1 VDTADLKG
9 DNKGAKFG
17 LQAHRFKHLNL

>member
-1 VDTADLKG
+1 VDTADLKDG
-9 DNKGAKFG
+9 NKGPKFG

>member
-1 VDTADLKG
+1 VGAADLKG
-9 DNKGAKFG
+9 DNKGPKFG

>member
-1 VDTADLKG
+1 VDTADPKS
-9 DNKGAKFG
+9 DNKGPKFG

>member
-9 DNKGAKFG
+9 DNIGPKFG
-17 LQAHRFKHLNL
+17 LLAYHFKHLNL

>member
-9 DNKGAKFG
+9 ENIDPKFG
-17 LQAHRFKHLNL
+17 LQTHLFKHLNL

>member
-9 DNKGAKFG
+9 DNIGPKFG
-17 LQAHRFKHLNL
+17 LQTHLFKHLNL

>member
-9 DNKGAKFG
+9 DSKGPKFG

>member
-1 VDTADLKG
+1 VDTADLK
-9 DNKGAKFG
+9 DDDKAPRFG

>member
-9 DNKGAKFG
+9 DNIGPKFG
-17 LQAHRFKHLNL
+17 LQTHRFKHLNL